1 MAPNTG
7 VSATEIGYGVVQVLR
22 KKITLADAG
31 LTVTVGKMPPY
42 SHVIGGGVHV
52 TTGFTTGTVGVGYIG
67 STTVAAAYGSAL
79 ATTAVGFIALD
90 ELATA
95 TNIMQTVETTV
106 TAAVAGTT
114 QGEAYIL
121 IMYITSY
128 PQA

>member
-31 LTVTVGKMPPY
+31 LTVTVGKMPAY

-52 TTGFTTGTVGVGYIG
+52 VTGFTTGTVGVGYIG
-67 STTVAAAYGSAL
+67 NTTVAAAYGSAL

-114 QGEAYIL
+114 QGEAYIFVT
-121 IMYITSY
+121 YITSY